1 VDERRQSAIEA
12 SPRIHLV
19 TRRTPGVVELR
30 SVHIVRVLRRGD
42 AAQRGE
48 IARYIAPSVTW
59 SRVSGIARSLDGM
72 HLCRRPNRPTVLGRR
87 RTDLKRANSSGH
99 GRPSCSRT
107 PPQPRAEL
115 GDRLLPLPAKR
126 AHFRLARAR
135 VDLKQRHFGQ
145 ALQEPREQQP
155 LLVPRQRIGDGDSRN
170 ARCAAAMREPECM
183 PPECCSLHVVAAA
196 RRSGRGRCNSAV
208 CDLAHAAEEASMDA
222 YFARA
227 PPNAFRTFQ
236 PCGTRMRSARH
247 SLAPPRTGPLAPG
260 GRKGRS

>member
-30 SVHIVRVLRRGD
+30 AVHSVRVLRRGD

-72 HLCRRPNRPTVLGRR
+72 HLCRRPNLPTVLGRR

-155 LLVPRQRIGDGDSRN
+155 LLVPRQRIGDGDSGTPDAPLRCESRN
-170 ARCAAAMREPECM
+170 ACLPNAVLYTSSRPPADRDAAAATA
-183 PPECCSLHVVAAA
+183 L
-196 RRSGRGRCNSAV
+196 SAI
-208 CDLAHAAEEASMDA
+208 
-222 YFARA
+222 
-227 PPNAFRTFQ
+227 
-236 PCGTRMRSARH
+236 
-247 SLAPPRTGPLAPG
+247 
-260 GRKGRS
+260 